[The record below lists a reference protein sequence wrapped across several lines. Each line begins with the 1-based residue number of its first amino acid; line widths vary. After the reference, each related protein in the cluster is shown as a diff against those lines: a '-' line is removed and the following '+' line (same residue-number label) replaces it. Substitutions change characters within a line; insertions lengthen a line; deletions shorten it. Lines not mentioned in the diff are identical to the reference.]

1 MVKFIDDLRARST
14 NPECIP
20 LTSEQ
25 QAEFIR
31 FTACTAVKLAK
42 SHAFAAAQLSIAVQD
57 YKDYKEATTAPAET
71 RADSAPAPKSVVQ
84 VAAPAKPRRGPS
96 RSD

>member
-1 MVKFIDDLRARST
+1 MIKFIDDLRTRST

-20 LTSEQ
+20 LTGDQ

-31 FTACTAVKLAK
+31 FTACTAVKLAE
-42 SHAFAAAQLSIAVQD
+42 SPAFAATRLSIAVQD
-57 YKDYKEATTAPAET
+57 YEEATPALAEA
-71 RADSAPAPKSVVQ
+71 RADSAPAPKLVVQ

-96 RSD
+96 RSG